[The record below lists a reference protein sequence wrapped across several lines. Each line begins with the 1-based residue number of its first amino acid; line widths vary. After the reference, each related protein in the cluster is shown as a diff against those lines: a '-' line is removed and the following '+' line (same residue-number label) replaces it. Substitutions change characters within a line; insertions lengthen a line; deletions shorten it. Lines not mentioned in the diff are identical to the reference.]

1 MGAAGWLE
9 PSIRLGVPLG
19 GNHVRKH
26 CLDVDAAIAASRR
39 RPLAAAL
46 LIALALPGMAFAQ
59 TAKEKELEAR
69 VAQLEAMVQQLVSQ
83 QQQQQSQISE
93 VRTAQTTAPVAPA
106 APGTAAQAQATP
118 GAPAKSDHPDRADHG
133 RRPTRAPA
141 FSYGGFIKLDASV
154 TSDQRRRHPGRHG
167 RTPVL
172 RAQGDSGRRRP
183 HQAKAAPTPTSGV
196 NFSRFWFG
204 ADTDLDSGDKL
215 KAYLEFDLFGGGS
228 TAFTGNEIATNTY
241 ALTLRQAYVQWN
253 NWLAG
258 QTWTNFQDTAALPDT
273 VDFLG
278 PTEGTVFVRQ
288 AQLRYTSGPWS
299 FSVENPET
307 VYTPFNGNMA
317 QIAGDDGPMPDFTA
331 RYTAK
336 GDWGHFGVA
345 GLVRQLKYQAAGTP
359 ATPTVPARPA
369 TEDESTGYGISVS
382 GKFNLGKNDDLR
394 YMITGGSGIGRYIGL
409 ALNNDA
415 VLDST
420 GDLDNI
426 DVIAGFVG
434 WRHVFTPKLRTNLFY
449 SRAEYDQDTDLTG
462 LGITKGA
469 QSAHVNL
476 IYTPLPKLDLG
487 AELIWGQRELE
498 NGDRGELN
506 RLQTHVKYNF

>member
-1 MGAAGWLE
+1 MSA
-9 PSIRLGVPLG
+9 SIATTS
-19 GNHVRKH
+19 K
-26 CLDVDAAIAASRR
+26 AAIRR

-46 LIALALPGMAFAQ
+46 LIALALPGVSFAQ

-69 VAQLEAMVQQLVSQ
+69 VAQLEAMVQQLVAQ
-83 QQQQQSQISE
+83 QQQQQTQISE
-93 VRTAQTTAPVAPA
+93 VKTAQATAPA
-106 APGTAAQAQATP
+106 APAAAPATAAAGAQKVSPIQGTTITP
-118 GAPAKSDHPDRADHG
+118 AANPNSK
-133 RRPTRAPA
+133 
-141 FSYGGFIKLDASV
+141 FYYGGFIKLDASL
-154 TSDQRRRHPGRHG
+154 TSTNDGDIPDGTVGRLFYVPKSI
-167 RTPVL
+167 PVG
-172 RAQGDSGRRRP
+172 QGHVREGGTDTDMG
-183 HQAKAAPTPTSGV
+183 A

-204 ADTDLDSGDKL
+204 VDSVTDNDDKL

-228 TAFTGNEIATNTY
+228 TAFTGNEVATNTY

-258 QTWTNFQDTAALPDT
+258 QTWTNFQDVAALPDT

-288 AQLRYTSGPWS
+288 AQLRYTNGPWS
-299 FSVENPET
+299 FSMENPET

-317 QIAGDDGPMPDFTA
+317 QIAGDDGPMPDLTA
-331 RYTAK
+331 RYTFK
-336 GDWGHFGVA
+336 GDWGHFGIA
-345 GLVRQLKYQAAGTP
+345 GLVRQLKYQQAGAL
-359 ATPTVPARPA
+359 ATPTAPARPSV
-369 TEDESTGYGISVS
+369 EDDSTGYGLSVS
-382 GKFNLGKNDDLR
+382 GKFNLGKNDDIR
-394 YMITGGSGIGRYIGL
+394 YMVTGGSGIGRYIGL

-434 WRHVFTPKLRTNLFY
+434 WRHVFSPKLRTNLFY
-449 SRAEYDQDTDLTG
+449 SRADYDQDVDLTG

-469 QSAHVNL
+469 QSAHLNV

-498 NGDRGELN
+498 NGDRGDLN